1 MKKNILILILFV
13 IFILVITFLI
23 KKINYI
29 NSNQQKNKLKNNFNQ
44 NVTQITPILESKNLI
59 SYMFF
64 SYKLESINQNKK
76 ILTIYLNGSEDSL
89 ADAADLT
96 LTFDNNI
103 IVEKI
108 IEGDS
113 FVLYPRKLI
122 KDNSLIITGVSL
134 SEKNKLKFAK
144 PNTKFITIILDLN
157 YKINKTKPLFIII
170 NNSESK
176 IFFNGKDITNL
187 DKQFKQI
194 TIN

>member
-96 LTFDNNI
+96 LTFDKNI
-103 IVEKI
+103 IIEKI

-113 FVLYPRKLI
+113 FVFYPRKLI

-134 SEKNKLKFAK
+134 SEENKLKFAK
-144 PNTKFITIILDLN
+144 PNTKFITIILDH
-157 YKINKTKPLFIII
+157 KINKDKPLFMIL

-187 DKQFKQI
+187 DKQFKKI

>member
-1 MKKNILILILFV
+1 MKKNILFLILIIIV
-13 IFILVITFLI
+13 ILIINLLI
-23 KKINYI
+23 KQITSVNLD
-29 NSNQQKNKLKNNFNQ
+29 QQKNKLKKNYNQ
-44 NVTQITPILESKNLI
+44 NNKNIIPTLESKNLI